1 LQEKRQQEKDRCRRL
16 KIPYIETEEKLDA
29 VTELQQMSVK
39 PKKEIKREPLTLER
53 ALTLMG
59 IRE

>member
-1 LQEKRQQEKDRCRRL
+1 M